1 MSDKVKYYIVDRD
14 ALPEVF
20 LSVVEAKK
28 LIETGKASSVQEAVE
43 KVGIS
48 RSSFYKYKDSI
59 SPFFESSTGK
69 AITLSMSLED
79 KPGILSKVLNQISTT
94 KSNLLTINQTIPI
107 NGIANI
113 TMSIQILEPINE
125 YIEIIGGVQGVHDI
139 RILARE

>member
-20 LSVVEAKK
+20 LSVVQAKK

-59 SPFFESSTGK
+59 SPFFESSAGK

-79 KPGILSKVLNQISTT
+79 KPGILSKVLNKISTT

-125 YIEIIGGVQGVHDI
+125 YIEIIGEVQGVHDI

>member
-20 LSVVEAKK
+20 LSVVQAKK

-59 SPFFESSTGK
+59 SPFFESSKGK
-69 AITLSMSLED
+69 TITLSMSLED
-79 KPGILSKVLNQISTT
+79 KPGILSKVLNKISTT

-113 TMSIQILEPINE
+113 TMSIQILEPISE
-125 YIEIIGGVQGVHDI
+125 YIEIIDEVQGVHDI